1 MFSYVILKKQ
11 GYRVLI
17 VEHNLFLYKVDE
29 EKQTV
34 MIHAVVDGRQEYR
47 NHVSATATLCRQG
60 VGVDPLDGFADAQP
74 EGQIGEHLHDAALV
88 REGRFLEDGEVFQ

>member
-29 EKQTV
+29 E
-34 MIHAVVDGRQEYR
+34 MLE
-47 NHVSATATLCRQG
+47 LCSN
-60 VGVDPLDGFADAQP
+60 ADRASS
-74 EGQIGEHLHDAALV
+74 
-88 REGRFLEDGEVFQ
+88 